1 MDHLPVELL
10 YKILA
15 LASFDDGATGRSLA
29 LTSKLFADIGDSVRF
44 EAVSLCGTFQIIQF
58 AAMLERFPDRR
69 AVTAG
74 NIRHLFVSGR
84 SRREA
89 QKQKRRMDLILREIA
104 VNYELI
110 AIDSD
115 QNEKYKIN
123 QVVDEQIDS
132 ESEDELLVG
141 EHERSSFHTAA
152 RSVLRYSS
160 PSLLTLFII
169 TPYSGSETFP
179 PFSMPNLTDLSVTF
193 AYTNFATTQT
203 YPTLKRFH
211 IDLVPIAPC
220 GTPINLRTFAPALE
234 ELTITDMYNSESGF
248 LDSLSA
254 HACCLES
261 VDKDNSASE
270 LLFPDTIRRVLLQPC
285 PPPYRAHCG
294 TPYQFHDHFIDDLID
309 CAKSLAETEHRRA
322 GGFRVVLLEAPTI
335 HLWCKGRC
343 SGLRYSFED
352 ARRDWTDVLLG
363 EGRGR
368 WDDTDRDSRV

>member
-211 IDLVPIAPC
+211 IDLVPIAPSPTC
-220 GTPINLRTFAPALE
+220 TIQRVAFSTPSVPTHAAWNLWTRTTPRL
-234 ELTITDMYNSESGF
+234 NSS
-248 LDSLSA
+248 SQ
-254 HACCLES
+254 
-261 VDKDNSASE
+261 
-270 LLFPDTIRRVLLQPC
+270 TQ
-285 PPPYRAHCG
+285 
-294 TPYQFHDHFIDDLID
+294 
-309 CAKSLAETEHRRA
+309 
-322 GGFRVVLLEAPTI
+322 
-335 HLWCKGRC
+335 
-343 SGLRYSFED
+343 
-352 ARRDWTDVLLG
+352 
-363 EGRGR
+363 
-368 WDDTDRDSRV
+368 